1 MIPLRAKSVVFELI
15 HKSSVG
21 LSSLEIREALNNR
34 FNRVTI
40 YRSLVKLQE
49 ENSIQKVINPQ
60 GIVKYIYCNCT
71 SDALQIHFCC
81 KNCGRIVPFQIENH
95 IFTLPED
102 YIIEEMNLTV
112 SGKCPSCEK
121 EA

>member
-1 MIPLRAKSVVFELI
+1 MTPLRAKPIVFELI
-15 HKSSVG
+15 HKSLAG
-21 LSSLEIREALNNR
+21 LSSSEIMEALNYR

-49 ENSIQKVINPQ
+49 ENCIQKVVNPQ
-60 GIVKYIYCNCT
+60 GIVKYIHWNCAP
-71 SDALQIHFCC
+71 DVPQVRFCC
-81 KNCGRIVPFQIENH
+81 KSCGKIVPFEVEKQ
-95 IFTLPED
+95 IFTLPEN

-121 EA
+121 E